1 MQHATHLRLCPAQD
15 HADAPAMTSTLVARA
30 CAGDIGAW
38 ATLYERCYDGL
49 LRQLRH
55 LTGDLA
61 IAEELAQETFA
72 QAMASRTRYD
82 RTRSFEAWLHG
93 IALNMAR
100 KHWRS
105 RRNTSAAHA
114 RLGAMHDA
122 CPSASSS
129 ALADP
134 DRMHLQRE
142 RSRVLYDVLAGL
154 PDKLREAFL
163 VRELQAMPPEEAAAL
178 LEISPGN
185 LAVRVSR
192 ARARIGEELRRL
204 GWLSPE
210 QGASR

>member
-1 MQHATHLRLCPAQD
+1 MQPAPHLRLVPPPAPRP
-15 HADAPAMTSTLVARA
+15 ALPDAGLVDRA
-30 CAGDIGAW
+30 CSGDVGAW
-38 ATLYERCYDGL
+38 AQLYERCYDGL

-61 IAEELAQETFA
+61 TAEELAQETFA
-72 QAMASRTRYD
+72 QAMASRARYD
-82 RTRSFEAWLHG
+82 RARSFEAWLHG

-105 RRNTSAAHA
+105 RRNTTHAHA
-114 RLGAMHDA
+114 RLVAMHGA
-122 CPSASSS
+122 SPPSP
-129 ALADP
+129 ADP
-134 DRMHLQRE
+134 DRVHLQRE
-142 RSRVLYDVLAGL
+142 RGRVLYDILAGL

-163 VRELQAMPPEEAAAL
+163 VRELLAMAPDEAATL

-204 GWLSPE
+204 GWLPANPVP
-210 QGASR
+210 QGAPR

>member
-1 MQHATHLRLCPAQD
+1 MQHATHLRLCPAPD
-15 HADAPAMTSTLVARA
+15 PAADAPPAAALVDRA

-38 ATLYERCYDGL
+38 GQLYERCYDAL

-61 IAEELAQETFA
+61 TAEELAQETFA
-72 QAMASRTRYD
+72 QAMTSRARYD
-82 RTRSFEAWLHG
+82 RARSFEAWLHG

-122 CPSASSS
+122 CPTAPP
-129 ALADP
+129 DP
-134 DRMHLQRE
+134 DRVHLQRE
-142 RSRVLYDVLAGL
+142 RSRVLYDVLASL

-163 VRELQAMPPEEAAAL
+163 VRELQALPLDEAAAL

-204 GWLSPE
+204 GWLTQEP
-210 QGASR
+210 GAPR